1 MVPSAAV
8 LAREMGLA
16 GESSVTPAMRSLE
29 TKGFIQVEGG
39 VRGRQRFIRLTPKA
53 VRYLLDGLP
62 ILGRIPAGSLAE
74 VDHFRARLAENL
86 DSVLH
91 WEPGD
96 FLLEVEGDSMVGAG
110 IHPGDLVLLRPGQTP
125 EPGEVAAVHIPAMQ
139 GGILKK
145 VYLNSRTG
153 RIRLES
159 ANPRYPD
166 RELPLAEVRIAG
178 VMRGLVRNCP
188 PGYRPASPE

>member
-1 MVPSAAV
+1 MVPSSAV

-16 GESSVTPAMRSLE
+16 GESSVTPAIRSLE
-29 TKGFIQVEGG
+29 AKGFIHVEGG
-39 VRGRQRFIRLTPKA
+39 VRGRQRFIRMTLKA
-53 VRYLLDGLP
+53 VHYLLEGLP
-62 ILGRIPAGSLAE
+62 ILGRIPAGTLAE
-74 VDHFRARLAENL
+74 VDRFQSRLAENL
-86 DSVLH
+86 DSLLN

-125 EPGEVAAVHIPAMQ
+125 QPGEVAAVHIPALQ
-139 GGILKK
+139 GGILKR
-145 VYLNSRTG
+145 VYVDSGTG
-153 RIRLES
+153 RIRLEA

-166 RELPLAEVRIAG
+166 RNLPLAEVHIAG

-188 PGYRPASPE
+188 PGYMPPSA